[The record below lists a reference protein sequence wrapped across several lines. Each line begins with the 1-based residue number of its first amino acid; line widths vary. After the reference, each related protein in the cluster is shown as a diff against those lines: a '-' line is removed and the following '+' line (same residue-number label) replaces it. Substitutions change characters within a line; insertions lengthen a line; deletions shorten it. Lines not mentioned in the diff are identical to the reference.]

1 MDEREAFPSEGDGIP
16 DDYCVLHQKRPLVP
30 PRTKIAPPFII
41 NGVAIQATISTG
53 FIMAD
58 TQYATCRRAGE
69 LNFYL
74 VSGGRV

>member
-16 DDYCVLHQKRPLVP
+16 DDYCVLHQKRPLVL
-30 PRTKIAPPFII
+30 PRTKIAPPFI
-41 NGVAIQATISTG
+41 AIQATISTG

-74 VSGGRV
+74 VSGGKV